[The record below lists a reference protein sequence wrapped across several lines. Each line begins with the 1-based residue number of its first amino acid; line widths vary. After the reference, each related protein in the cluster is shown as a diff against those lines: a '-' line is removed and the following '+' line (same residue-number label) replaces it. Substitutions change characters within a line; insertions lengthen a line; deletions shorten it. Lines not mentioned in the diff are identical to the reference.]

1 MGGKPTAIIDIGSNS
16 VRLVVYSAGQRVPF
30 PIFNEKVLAGLGSG
44 LAETGAITPAARGT
58 ALQALKRFKLLI
70 DHMGSVKTHV
80 VATAAARDA
89 TNGREL
95 VADIRRLGL
104 PCRVLSAE
112 QEATLAGLGVLSGI
126 PGADGIVGDLGGGSL
141 ELVDLADGRPAMPMS
156 MPLGVLRVDEKEKRA
171 RQLLRRSIADAGL
184 SGAARGRTLYLV
196 GGSWR
201 SLARIDMIAS
211 DYPLPIIHQYR
222 MAPERAAEL
231 RRILDPKDPRLAGEI
246 APARLASSPA
256 AAMLLATLVEELEP
270 AELMVSSFGI
280 REGLLYSSLPAKQRS
295 LDPLTAAARE
305 LSSADPR
312 VESLGDSLDA
322 WMAGA
327 FDDAPALLPV
337 RLATCLLAHLAWQAN
352 PEFRAD
358 RAVEQALHASWVG
371 IDGCGRVMMAQ
382 ALSSAFGRDKLP
394 DPRLAELCRPR
405 DLLRARQWGL
415 AIRAAQRLSGG
426 IKSVLHETR
435 LHVQGEQLQLQV
447 PAQQGDLVN
456 DGVVRRLSRLA
467 AAMELKAQVAPR

>member
-1 MGGKPTAIIDIGSNS
+1 MSGKPTAIIDIGSNS

-44 LAETGAITPAARGT
+44 LAEIGAITAEARDT
-58 ALQALKRFKLLI
+58 ALQALKRFKLLV
-70 DHMGSVKTHV
+70 DHMGAVTTHV

-89 TNGREL
+89 SNGRQL
-95 VADIRRLGL
+95 VADIRSLGL

-112 QEATLAGLGVLSGI
+112 QEATLAGLGVISGI
-126 PGADGIVGDLGGGSL
+126 PAADGIAGDLGGGSL
-141 ELVDLADGRPAMPMS
+141 ELVDVAAGQASAPMS
-156 MPLGVLRVDEKEKRA
+156 MPLGVLRLAGSGKRA
-171 RQLLRRSIADAGL
+171 RQLLARSVREAGL
-184 SGAARGRTLYLV
+184 SGAAEGRSLYLV

-201 SLARIDMIAS
+201 ALARIDMILA

-222 MAPERAAEL
+222 MAPERAGEL
-231 RRILDPKDPRLAGEI
+231 ARAVDPGDPSWAGAI

-256 AAMLLATLVEELEP
+256 AAMLLATLVEELRPEQ
-270 AELMVSSFGI
+270 LVVSAFGI
-280 REGLLYSSLPAKQRS
+280 REGLLYSQLGTKQRA

-305 LSSADPR
+305 MSNADRR
-312 VESLGDSLDA
+312 VETLGDSLDS
-322 WMAGA
+322 WLSGA
-327 FDDAPALLPV
+327 FDDPPQ
-337 RLATCLLAHLAWQAN
+337 RLAIRLAACLLAHLAWQAN

-358 RAVEQALHASWVG
+358 RAVEQALHANWVG
-371 IDGCGRVMMAQ
+371 IDGSGRVMMAQ

-426 IKSVLHETR
+426 IRSVLDETR
-435 LHVQGEQLQLQV
+435 LQATGPALDLLV
-447 PAQQGDLVN
+447 PAKQGDLVN
-456 DGVVRRLSRLA
+456 EGVLRRLSRLA
-467 AAMELKAQVAPR
+467 AAMELKPRVTPA